1 MRCTKKGL
9 PPGVEGGCEYA
20 PEVRRRGLGRKNRKN
35 DVGGPGG
42 GGGGLVGSSGGANG
56 GTASAYGQDANGQT
70 YEMQAGPNDF
80 DPSPY
85 HLHQHQQDLADQQNA
100 DAGPSTYVASP
111 HDDVPPAAG
120 DANESVIDPSLAA
133 ASLPLTEPSS
143 NPTDPDGH
151 PRQDASLPSAGRRE
165 VDSGAFAGGPPH
177 EGGEADH
184 DGELNMPF
192 AMDLL
197 DFSKLSADELGL
209 RECGNSFLSCTR
221 GSFALRF
228 FFRCL
233 RSSIS
238 SWCCCLPQSSIAHQL
253 DLSRRLGPVPV
264 DLPSPSQTIDAFTR
278 SQPTPPYASSS
289 SFVLNPPRG
298 TGVDLDPR
306 RVVLAKEARPAQ
318 DGHRLRSL

>member
-42 GGGGLVGSSGGANG
+42 GGGGSVGSSRGANG
-56 GTASAYGQDANGQT
+56 GAASAYGQDANGQA

-100 DAGPSTYVASP
+100 DAGPSNYVASP
-111 HDDVPPAAG
+111 HDDVPTAAG

-151 PRQDASLPSAGRRE
+151 PRQDANLPSASRGE
-165 VDSGAFAGGPPH
+165 VDSGAYAGGPPH

-209 RECGNSFLSCTR
+209 RESRGPFFSHALEVLS
-221 GSFALRF
+221 
-228 FFRCL
+228 
-233 RSSIS
+233 
-238 SWCCCLPQSSIAHQL
+238 P
-253 DLSRRLGPVPV
+253 
-264 DLPSPSQTIDAFTR
+264 
-278 SQPTPPYASSS
+278 
-289 SFVLNPPRG
+289 
-298 TGVDLDPR
+298 
-306 RVVLAKEARPAQ
+306 
-318 DGHRLRSL
+318 